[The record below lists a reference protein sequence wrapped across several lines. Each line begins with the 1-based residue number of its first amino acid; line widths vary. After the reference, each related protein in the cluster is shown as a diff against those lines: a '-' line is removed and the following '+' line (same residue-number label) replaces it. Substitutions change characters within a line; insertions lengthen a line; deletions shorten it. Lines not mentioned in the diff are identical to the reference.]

1 MQNLESLLVGSH
13 RREWSDIRLTHIWYH
28 LRQLTLK
35 LNMERT
41 GGTSGVYEL
50 FLLFSPANTMGNCK
64 TAHAENELLVLCK
77 FHKLSVVHR
86 SCWFF
91 QVSHVQRITESVI
104 LDHKVDQRTCKLVY
118 RINSKMV
125 SGANMSW
132 LMWICFFRLLF
143 GHWCRSIRCLNMF
156 VGDMCKVAPVELM
169 LKLGVI
175 IDLSFV

>member
-1 MQNLESLLVGSH
+1 M
-13 RREWSDIRLTHIWYH
+13 IWYSINAYLISSSTINSQIKH
-28 LRQLTLK
+28 GKNRRNKQ
-35 LNMERT
+35 
-41 GGTSGVYEL
+41 SIC
-50 FLLFSPANTMGNCK
+50 LLFSPANTMGNCK

-143 GHWCRSIRCLNMF
+143 VHWCRSIRCLNMF

>member
-1 MQNLESLLVGSH
+1 M
-13 RREWSDIRLTHIWYH
+13 IWYSINAYLISSSTINSQIKH
-28 LRQLTLK
+28 GKNRRNKQSIWTC
-35 LNMERT
+35 
-41 GGTSGVYEL
+41 
-50 FLLFSPANTMGNCK
+50 LLFSPANTMGNCK

-91 QVSHVQRITESVI
+91 QVSQFDVQRITESVI
-104 LDHKVDQRTCKLVY
+104 LDHEVDQRTCKLVY

-143 GHWCRSIRCLNMF
+143 VHWCRSIRCLNMF